1 MGSLEDH
8 YDNGILKSLLAKV
21 VNSTAVPVY
30 PRTSAEIVSYGESN
44 VKAKLDSLNNTVIN
58 LQNLTSTISA
68 NITDLANSRY
78 DRTYIDLI
86 ISSINDQLVTIKE
99 QLTVAQG
106 TLDGLNVY
114 TKEEI
119 NDKVSRLT
127 GDLSQ
132 AQSVL
137 DARISELSAYLV
149 NNYDN
154 KNSIASFRIN
164 LESKMDN
171 LKNAVDTEL
180 EDSIEDFKNEINSWV
195 TGIVAEYYTK
205 EDING
210 MMSTVNNNISGVN
223 TAVED
228 LREET
233 TSMNATSVNEINNHI
248 DEENSEMLQSIDTKF
263 GTNLESVQE
272 KIDSQTSQIE
282 VMIETLKG
290 TINNINSSVAA
301 QIANISGGS
310 SGGVVYQNA
319 DEEAY

>member
-1 MGSLEDH
+1 MASLEDH

-21 VNSTAVPVY
+21 VNNAAVPVY

-137 DARISELSAYLV
+137 DARISELNTYLI

-154 KNSIASFRIN
+154 KISNADFRNNLKSEMGNLKDAVDAKLNKSIADLR
-164 LESKMDN
+164 
-171 LKNAVDTEL
+171 
-180 EDSIEDFKNEINSWV
+180 NEINSWV
-195 TGIVAEYYTK
+195 TGVVAEYYTK

-310 SGGVVYQNA
+310 SGGVTYQNA